1 MTLSIPD
8 ELLAKSR
15 KYAHQHGTTFNDMVR
30 DLLKKYVAQNANPLD
45 RFLEHTEEIK
55 IETEHIKW
63 ARNELYD

>member
-1 MTLSIPD
+1 
-8 ELLAKSR
+8 
-15 KYAHQHGTTFNDMVR
+15 MVR